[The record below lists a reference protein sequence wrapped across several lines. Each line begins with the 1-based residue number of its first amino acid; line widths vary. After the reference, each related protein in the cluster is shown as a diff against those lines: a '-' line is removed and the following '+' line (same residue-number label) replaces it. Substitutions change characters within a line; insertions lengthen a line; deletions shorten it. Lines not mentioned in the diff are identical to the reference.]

1 MVHFSDHTKCISLSN
16 QPCMTW
22 PTLINVNL
30 DKYNQGFCYYPSM
43 VNLDRCNESC
53 NTLDDPSG
61 RIFVPNKTKYGN
73 LNFFNMIIFVRWFF
87 MRTTNITCKFF

>member
-1 MVHFSDHTKCISLSN
+1 
-16 QPCMTW
+16 
-22 PTLINVNL
+22 
-30 DKYNQGFCYYPSM
+30 M